1 MIKIM
6 TRKNSQK
13 FLISLLI
20 GASFLSFL
28 FVNTQNSVYLN
39 NKTVHRSEM
48 LQTQVTKDEE
58 KSKELTV
65 PALSVIEKV
74 LKIAQKLVP
83 GN

>member
-1 MIKIM
+1 M
-6 TRKNSQK
+6 TSKNNQK
-13 FLISLLI
+13 FLIALLI

-28 FVNTQNSVYLN
+28 FVNTQKSVYVN
-39 NKTVHRSEM
+39 SKTISKSE
-48 LQTQVTKDEE
+48 LLKVQEDSQ

-74 LKIAQKLVP
+74 LSIAQKLVP